1 MPLIM
6 PWGELLP
13 QLRAEYQRN
22 VERSADARVA
32 YVDRVSGPF
41 STIPLSGIGREEV
54 TLGGKLELLFDPN
67 WALAV
72 EYIGRIS
79 PGAGS
84 DNMIQIGAKHEF

>member
-1 MPLIM
+1 M
-6 PWGELLP
+6 LP
-13 QLRAEYQRN
+13 QLRAEYQWN

-32 YVDRVSGPF
+32 YADRISGPF
-41 STIPLSGIGREEV
+41 STIPLSGIGSEEL
-54 TLGGKLELLFDPN
+54 TLGGKLEALFDPN

-84 DNMIQIGAKHEF
+84 DNMFQIGVKHEF